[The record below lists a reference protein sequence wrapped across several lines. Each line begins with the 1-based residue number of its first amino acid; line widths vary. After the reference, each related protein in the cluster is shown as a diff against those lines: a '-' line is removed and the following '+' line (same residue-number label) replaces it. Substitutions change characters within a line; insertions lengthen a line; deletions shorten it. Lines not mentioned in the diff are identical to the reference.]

1 MSKLYSANMSR
12 IFKSGI
18 FLLCIAA
25 MLIFTLFQIKNGIDY
40 LESER
45 KPISLEDCYFNDGP
59 FFTLFFSV
67 FIPMFMGKEYSFGT
81 IRSKLTV
88 GHTRGTVY
96 LAYFLSCL
104 TGVGILLAVWFLA
117 GLTGIPKLGLW
128 QADAVTII
136 SQFLI
141 TILYSAALTAIFT
154 FFSMMITSR
163 SVSAVF
169 QIFMALG
176 MIVLASMCYN
186 TLCEPEFSREVVF
199 INNAMTL
206 AEPKPNPYYISGI
219 QRTIYIDLVNILPP
233 GQGILMLH
241 DETANDVPNMPILQ
255 MVSSI
260 AATFIFT
267 IAGMFIFKKKDIK

>member
-12 IFKSGI
+12 LFKSGI

-25 MLIFTLFQIKNGIDY
+25 MLIFTLFQIKNGID
-40 LESER
+40 LESEQ
-45 KPISLEDCYFNDGP
+45 KAVSLEDCYFNDGP

-128 QADAVTII
+128 QTDSLTII

-163 SVSAVF
+163 SASAVF
-169 QIFMALG
+169 QILMAMG
-176 MIVLASMCYN
+176 MIVLASMFYN
-186 TLCEPEFSREVVF
+186 TLCEPEFSREAVLV
-199 INNAMTL
+199 NNVLTL
-206 AEPKPNPYYISGI
+206 TEPKPNPYYISGI

-241 DETANDVPNMPILQ
+241 DETANDVPNLPILQ
-255 MVSSI
+255 IVSSI

-267 IAGMFIFKKKDIK
+267 IAGVLIFRKKDIK